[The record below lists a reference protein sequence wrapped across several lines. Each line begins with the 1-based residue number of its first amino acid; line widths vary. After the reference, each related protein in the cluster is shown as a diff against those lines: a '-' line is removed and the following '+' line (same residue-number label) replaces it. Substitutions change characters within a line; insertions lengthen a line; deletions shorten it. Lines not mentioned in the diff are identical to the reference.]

1 MVLRSRTA
9 DYQLIPDAQDHLPD
23 TPAVAA
29 DPYSRY
35 TSGKPSSDDG
45 DDRSFHHDDLI
56 GDDIPDE
63 ERAFLPIDNTG
74 PHFTWRSVIVGL
86 LIGCLLCFSNMYF
99 GLQTGWISMMSLQ
112 SSLVGFVLFKLAA
125 FCLPINFGPAENV
138 ILQTTAVATATM
150 PLAGGFVGIVPA
162 LKMLTL
168 EDNPGGGSV
177 VMNFG
182 ELVLWG
188 MGLAFFGVFFAIP
201 LRRQTII
208 KEKLKF
214 PSGTATAQMISV
226 LHQRKDPTLEAEEL
240 DERVRSERMKLQRP
254 TYQHAVRPLSKSN
267 TPSRNSSMEHISSQN
282 AVDLDDDTAKRIAAM
297 DADWKS
303 KGYALMI
310 SFAIS
315 GGYTVAAHMKPFINN
330 LPVFGAT
337 AAHWNWTYRP
347 SPSYMGQGVIMGL
360 PTCLA
365 MTLGAIVGWG
375 FLSPLSHYQGWA
387 PGPVK
392 DWKTGPQGWILWISL
407 AVMIA
412 ESLVSLG
419 VMTFKEGRQLW
430 VKYQGRRAVKAQK
443 SSDSGVL
450 SGNSGVEGDESAT
463 NYQPRNPTFSEIMDL
478 DNLDVHPRHL
488 VPNWVV
494 YGGLFLSS
502 VLCVVAMT
510 ILFRIPIYATILA
523 VFIACLLSIL
533 GVRALGETDLN
544 PVSGIGKVSQ
554 VIFAG
559 VVPGNLVANLVAGG
573 IAEAGAQQAGD
584 MMQDLKTGHLLH
596 ASPRAQFY
604 GQMLGSFFS
613 VFVSVGAYML
623 YTSTYE
629 IPGPEFE
636 VPTAQVWLD
645 MSRLVNGH
653 SLPTNSGPFIIGF
666 SLLFAC
672 LPILETM
679 FSHQRWVKYLPS
691 GIAFAIG
698 IYNPPNFTLARL
710 TGALSVY
717 LWNRF
722 SDPRFEKSR
731 NVMAIVVASGFVLGE
746 GTLSLLML
754 ALGFNGSGGGGH

>member
-1 MVLRSRTA
+1 MNFRQRTGGYEPLRDEQDAAQPPPYGTGRIFSSGSLA
-9 DYQLIPDAQDHLPD
+9 DEDDVRSLNYSV
-23 TPAVAA
+23 TE
-29 DPYSRY
+29 DPV
-35 TSGKPSSDDG
+35 SD
-45 DDRSFHHDDLI
+45 
-56 GDDIPDE
+56 E
-63 ERAFLPIDNTG
+63 AAFLPIDDTG
-74 PHFTWRSVIVGL
+74 PHFTWRSVFVGL
-86 LIGCLLCFSNMYF
+86 AIGCLLCFSNMYF

-112 SSLVGFVLFKLAA
+112 SSLVGFVLFKL
-125 FCLPINFGPAENV
+125 LERWLKVPFGPAENV

-162 LKMLTL
+162 LAMLTR
-168 EDNPGGGSV
+168 EDNPEGGPV
-177 VMNFG
+177 VLNFA
-182 ELVLWG
+182 ELLLWG

-226 LHQRKDPTLEAEEL
+226 LHQRKDPLAEIEEME
-240 DERVRSERMKLQRP
+240 DRVRRERMKLRRP
-254 TYQHAVRPLSKSN
+254 TYAEDEDLDSVPGRLKLRTSGPERDPGSEFG
-267 TPSRNSSMEHISSQN
+267 PPEPEDPPASR
-282 AVDLDDDTAKRIAAM
+282 VDLDEETARQIAAM
-297 DADWKS
+297 DANWKS
-303 KGYALMI
+303 KGIALCV
-310 SFAIS
+310 SFVLS
-315 GGYTVAAHMKPFINN
+315 GGYTIASHLYPPLNA
-330 LPVFGAT
+330 LPIFGTT
-337 AAHWNWTYRP
+337 AAAWNWSYRP
-347 SPSYMGQGVIMGL
+347 SLSYMGQGIIMGL

-365 MTLGAIVGWG
+365 MLLGAVVGWG
-375 FLSPLSHYQGWA
+375 ILSPVSHYKGWA
-387 PGPVK
+387 PGPVN

-419 VMTFKEGRQLW
+419 VMTFKELRGVWQ
-430 VKYQGRRAVKAQK
+430 VYRRRRINARKDPTHVDPAMAV
-443 SSDSGVL
+443 SPTL
-450 SGNSGVEGDESAT
+450 S
-463 NYQPRNPTFSEIMDL
+463 QIMDL
-478 DNLDVHPRHL
+478 DSLDVHPRYL

-494 YGGLFLSS
+494 YGGLLLSS
-502 VLCVVAMT
+502 ALCVVAMT
-510 ILFRIPIYATILA
+510 VLFKIPVYATILA

-559 VVPGNLVANLVAGG
+559 VVPGGLVANLVAGG

-613 VFVSVGAYML
+613 VFVSVGAYVL
-623 YTSTYE
+623 YTSTYA
-629 IPGPEFE
+629 IPGPEFK
-636 VPTAQVWLD
+636 VPTAHVWLD

-653 SLPTNSGPFIIGF
+653 ALPTNSAPFIIGF
-666 SLLFAC
+666 ALLFSA
-672 LPILETM
+672 LPILEAV
-679 FSHQRWVKYLPS
+679 FSRHRWVRYLPS

-698 IYNPPNFTLARL
+698 IYNPPDFTLARV
-710 TGALSVY
+710 TGALTVY

-722 SDPRFEKSR
+722 SDPRFEKPR

-746 GTLSLLML
+746 GTLSLIML
-754 ALGFNGSGGGGH
+754 CFGQRGSGGGGH

>member
-35 TSGKPSSDDG
+35 TS
-45 DDRSFHHDDLI
+45 
-56 GDDIPDE
+56 

-240 DERVRSERMKLQRP
+240 DERVR
-254 TYQHAVRPLSKSN
+254 PLSKSN

-430 VKYQGRRAVKAQK
+430 VKYQGRRA
-443 SSDSGVL
+443 
-450 SGNSGVEGDESAT
+450 
-463 NYQPRNPTFSEIMDL
+463 PRNPTFSEIMDL

-698 IYNPPNFTLARL
+698 
-710 TGALSVY
+710 
-717 LWNRF
+717 
-722 SDPRFEKSR
+722 
-731 NVMAIVVASGFVLGE
+731 E